1 MDFHTTPELLH
12 QPNHQTDVY
21 LKYYQAQVG
30 GTMPVYRGAKYYS
43 QSGAGIGDFF
53 RGVFRH
59 VVPIALQGMS
69 SFLGQ
74 TLKARDTGAN
84 WKESVKSAIAPT
96 TKNVLENATS
106 AITEKLSQK
115 GSGRR
120 KKRRSSKSKRKAGGG
135 GGRRRKS
142 GGDAASNK
150 RGSMFGGGRR
160 KKKRSRRKGLRG
172 KRKSP
177 RISGHAYKRGRIPD
191 FKKADNLFSGIKYNF

>member
-1 MDFHTTPELLH
+1 MDFHTPELQH
-12 QPNHQTDVY
+12 QSNPQTDIY

-30 GTMPVYRGAKYYS
+30 GTLPVFRGAKYYS

-69 SFLGQ
+69 AFLGQ
-74 TLKARDTGAN
+74 TLKNRDTGAN
-84 WKESVKSAIAPT
+84 WKESLKSAIAPT

-115 GSGRR
+115 GTGRR
-120 KKRRSSKSKRKAGGG
+120 KKKKSGKRMKKSGG
-135 GGRRRKS
+135 GGRRT
-142 GGDAASNK
+142 GADAYNK

-160 KKKRSRRKGLRG
+160 KKKRSRRKGLRA

-177 RISGHAYKRGRIPD
+177 RISGSVYKWRTIPD
-191 FKKADNLFSGIKYNF
+191 IRKADNLFSGIKYNF